1 MSVRIVSEEAGEV
14 LADHIKQNGSNVET
28 VAQAVLTVQN
38 WITGAENRI
47 SALEAA
53 GSAGTNVEDL
63 FNVALS
69 DTYHVNN
76 DADASAVIANELN
89 LSGFASQIGT
99 SGITWKAPT
108 VYVPS
113 ITWSSDVD
121 ENYDLTATVPIS
133 VNFGSLGSI
142 GKTITFKKPG
152 EGKLY
157 AAKMSN
163 TNSSIDTGIAA
174 DYSYTFH
181 AKGWGGEGGTSV
193 LIGGFSTTSART
205 ALRILPTS
213 NKLQSQWPNNVEH
226 TNTQTGLQVAS
237 LFEYWQK
244 ANSLR
249 LVQGNTDVTVNPSGN
264 TDNGNPG
271 VNIYLF
277 GDDASSTRGY
287 GILVFAEILDSNNN
301 QVAYFAPYKLH
312 DGEIVVIN
320 TSGLT
325 AQQIY
330 DIIENG
336 NSSTNA
342 SRILRPRSGALIE
355 VSPV

>member
-1 MSVRIVSEEAGEV
+1 MSTRIMSEASGEV
-14 LADHIKQNGSNVET
+14 LADRIKQNESNTDT
-28 VAQAVLTVQN
+28 VAQAVLTIQN
-38 WITGAENRI
+38 WLTGAENRI

-63 FNVALS
+63 FSFALS

-76 DADASAVIANELN
+76 DGDASAIIANELN

-121 ENYDLTATVPIS
+121 ENYDLTASVPVS
-133 VNFGSLGSI
+133 VNFGSLGTIS
-142 GKTITFKKPG
+142 KTITFKKPG

-157 AAKMSN
+157 AAKLSN

-174 DYSYTFH
+174 DYSYTLH

-249 LVQGNTDVTVNPSGN
+249 LVQGNTDVTVSPGGN
-264 TDNGNPG
+264 TDNGSPG

-287 GILVFAEILDSNNN
+287 GVLVFAEILNSSNA

-312 DGEIVVIN
+312 DGEIVIIN

-330 DIIENG
+330 DIVENG

-342 SRILRPRSGALIE
+342 SRILRPRTGNLIE
-355 VSPV
+355 VLPV